1 MGVSADETVQRTL
14 PHLAGFSWPA
24 SAAAPGTGPQITAN
38 ADLTITDATPDC
50 ADLLGMPGEP
60 LVGDSLSRVFLRA
73 VRRAYSDPES
83 SVSLSLARGAR
94 GSIVVTLSLDQTG
107 GTES

>member
-1 MGVSADETVQRTL
+1 
-14 PHLAGFSWPA
+14 
-24 SAAAPGTGPQITAN
+24 
-38 ADLTITDATPDC
+38 
-50 ADLLGMPGEP
+50 MPGEP